1 MTMHRYWDEH
11 RGNIRTRK
19 GGWLIGRGVY
29 ISGYSLLDD
38 LVGNASYFQSLVLN
52 VTGELPSEPIG
63 RWVEALYQCMSFPDS
78 RIWCNQIGTL
88 GGMLRVSSAAGITA
102 GILASDSRMY
112 GPGTI
117 SLVYDFLSRGL
128 AEYAEGKRVS
138 EIIRSKIGKKQKQV
152 VIPGYGRPLAT
163 GDERVVAMERVSK
176 ELGLAAGP
184 GLQFAYAVEQ
194 YMQET
199 QGESMN
205 LATYGSAT
213 MMDLGWTLPQIQQI
227 CSIIVT
233 SGVAACYSEAYDN
246 PPESFLPLRCEDIE
260 YRGHAPRPVPGVG
273 EEGAD

>member
-1 MTMHRYWDEH
+1 MHRYWDEH
-11 RGNIRTRK
+11 RGNIRTQK
-19 GGWLIGRGVY
+19 GGWVIGRGVY

-38 LVGNASYFQSLVLN
+38 LVGNVSYFQSLILN

-88 GGMLRVSSAAGITA
+88 GGTLRVSSAAGITA

-117 SLVYDFLSRGL
+117 SLVYDFLSKGL
-128 AEYAEGKRVS
+128 LEYAEGKGVS
-138 EIIRSKIGKKQKQV
+138 EIIRNKVGTKQKQV

-176 ELGLAAGP
+176 ELDLVAGP
-184 GLQFAYAVEQ
+184 SLQFAYAVEQ
-194 YMQET
+194 YIQET

-205 LATYGSAT
+205 LAAYLVSG

-227 CSIIVT
+227 CAIIVT

-260 YRGHAPRPVPGVG
+260 YRGHAPRPVPEVG
-273 EEGAD
+273 KEGGD